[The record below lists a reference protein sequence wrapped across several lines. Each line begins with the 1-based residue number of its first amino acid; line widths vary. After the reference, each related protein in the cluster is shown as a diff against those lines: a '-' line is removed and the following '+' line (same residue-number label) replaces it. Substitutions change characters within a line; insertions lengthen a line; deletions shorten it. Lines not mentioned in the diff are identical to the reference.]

1 MLNNKHISKCIYSA
15 EVIAYLYGEIAEK
28 EKSAFETHVA
38 DCSNCT
44 DELADFAFARFSV
57 QEWRDAEFARLET
70 PVIKIP
76 FERKSNN
83 ITDSTVSDSWLA
95 RLRGLVSLSPAWATA
110 GGAFAVLAIGLGLVL
125 AAINIFQPAEVA
137 KFNNDN
143 SAKIA
148 VSPTTEIAVQN
159 PEKVFAD
166 NQKTESSPEQSPSSR
181 NKNAEIIQSADAL
194 ENKKSGSSKNTI
206 AKISEN
212 IRSNKSAKQLSENA
226 PANNRAALKTTNK
239 TLPAK
244 ARQVPGLVAY
254 EEDEDKTLRLA
265 ELFDEFDTDK

>member
-57 QEWRDAEFARLET
+57 QEWRDAEFAHLET

-76 FERKSNN
+76 FERKSDN
-83 ITDSTVSDSWLA
+83 ITDSAVSDSWLA

-110 GGAFAVLAIGLGLVL
+110 GGALAVLVIGLGLVL

-137 KFNNDN
+137 ELNNN

-148 VSPTTEIAVQN
+148 VSPTTEIIVQN

-166 NQKTESSPEQSPSSR
+166 NQNIKSSPEQSLSSR
-181 NKNAEIIQSADAL
+181 NKDAELIQPADAP

-212 IRSNKSAKQLSENA
+212 GRNNKSAKQFSENA
-226 PANNRAALKTTNK
+226 PANNRAASKTADK